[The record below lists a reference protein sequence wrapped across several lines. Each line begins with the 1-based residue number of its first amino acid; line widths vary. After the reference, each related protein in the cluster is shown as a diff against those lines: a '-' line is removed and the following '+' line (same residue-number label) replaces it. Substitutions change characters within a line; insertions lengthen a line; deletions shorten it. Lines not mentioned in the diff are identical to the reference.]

1 MKKYRT
7 LKTLLVLGFALFT
20 SLGLAACR
28 DGDENAALTF
38 EVQEEMSIGYYEYVE
53 VPTVVAKDSN
63 NNLYFPVC
71 TVKSP
76 SGEEVAVEDGKIF
89 VLYEGDYTFEYA
101 LNYNGETLVKTTTAK
116 SSDLTAPEFTAVPGE
131 FSVFSGSA
139 VTIPAVQYE
148 DNKDTAEDITLQVAV
163 SLDGET
169 VAVENNTF
177 TAGSYGEYVIEYTV
191 TDKAGNSAEL
201 ISSVFSLKKEEGEIA
216 YFYEKGSVGLCQV
229 TGRWG
234 TLLEVSDAAAYPL
247 SENGSA
253 LKITEAGGIGLAS
266 AMLGAPAVK
275 DITGYEYLYID
286 VYNPQSE
293 PVKFWINY
301 IYDIPYIEIAPR
313 QWTRVVAEK
322 NSAGNNFD
330 MLKYS
335 GKISDAGD
343 GSSDL
348 FYPGD
353 VEGLPNPT
361 ASDLTRV
368 DVGMSEALNKS
379 LYVGQ
384 MRAVTELPELPD
396 GIVYATAPKAT
407 LLIDGAV
414 KLNSV
419 HKVAYEKQDLDGATL
434 TITVSVNGGAPYAV
448 TENEDFTF
456 ATEGEYVFTATAAT
470 GGETIFESVATVYC
484 VNTGDE
490 IVSFTNPNVV
500 NLNGLEPYVSNSVY
514 THANTFGYDSD
525 NVTRVN
531 GDVNALSGIYVH
543 NPSIKDVSGYK
554 YLYIDVYAEQCDID
568 FTVNYQYGSPYVTV
582 AQGSGW
588 KRIVLE
594 NDGNGDFIMLN
605 KDGNVGG
612 GDTSKV
618 FNGYVG
624 DYVTNLAITD
634 ITDVKLTAVTDA
646 GWRCFLIGTFAGC
659 NELPELPANVTY
671 ANYTAN

>member
-1 MKKYRT
+1 MKK
-7 LKTLLVLGFALFT
+7 LKTLKILLTLGFALFT
-20 SLGLAACR
+20 ALGLAACSNG
-28 DGDENAALTF
+28 DGNNTLTF
-38 EVQEEMSIGYYEYVE
+38 DVEEEMVIGYYEYCE

-76 SGEEVAVEDGKIF
+76 DGKEVAVEDGKIF

-101 LNYNGETLVKTTTAK
+101 LNYNGETIVKSTKATAT
-116 SSDLTAPEFTAVPGE
+116 DLTAPDFTTVLSE
-131 FSVFSGSA
+131 FSVFSGS
-139 VTIPAVQYE
+139 VVNIPAVEYE
-148 DNKDTAEDITLQVAV
+148 DNKDLAEDVALDVKV
-163 SLDGET
+163 SFNGQEI
-169 VAVENNTF
+169 NTEDNAF
-177 TAGSYGEYVIEYTV
+177 SADSYGEYIISYTI
-191 TDKAGNSAEL
+191 TDKAGNSNEL
-201 ISSVFSLKKEEGEIA
+201 TTSVFSLKKEDGEIA
-216 YFYEKGSVGLCQV
+216 YFYENGSIGLCSV
-229 TGRWG
+229 SGRWS
-234 TLLEVSDAAAYPL
+234 TLLEFSDAAAYPL

-266 AMLGAPAVK
+266 AMLGAPAIT

-286 VYNPQSE
+286 VYNPQPE

-379 LYVGQ
+379 LYLGQ

-456 ATEGEYVFTATAAT
+456 AAEGEYVFTATAAT

-484 VNTGDE
+484 VNTADE

-500 NLNGLEPYVSNSVY
+500 SLNGLEPYASYSVY
-514 THANTFGYDSD
+514 TYTDTFGYGSD

-531 GDVNALSGIYVH
+531 GDVNALSGICVH

-554 YLYIDVYAEQCDID
+554 YLYVDVYAEQCDID
-568 FTVNYQYGSPYVTV
+568 FTVNYQYGSPYVSV

-646 GWRCFLIGTFAGC
+646 GWRCFLIGAFAGC